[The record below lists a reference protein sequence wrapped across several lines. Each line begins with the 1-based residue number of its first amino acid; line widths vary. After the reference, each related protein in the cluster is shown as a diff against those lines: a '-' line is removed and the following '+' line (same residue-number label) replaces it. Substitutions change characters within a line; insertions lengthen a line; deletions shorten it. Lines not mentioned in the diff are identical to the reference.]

1 MKKLGTIFLTLLVS
15 TLLVGVFVPMINKGS
30 GGKVADGFDKWLN
43 GNLDTDK
50 PSTPSQDNPSVTVEE
65 QGINVQHLK
74 NSKTTEGYEVR
85 TFSYAVKEKYS
96 TDSSITASL
105 TYVDGTDCSDIM
117 TMEIDETKKEI
128 SLTCKGAFS
137 KQILLSLVS
146 KSNPEA
152 KALIKVDY
160 VKRLLTFKQRSSDIR
175 FGGDE
180 KTNNVNELT
189 YHSLLNATY
198 SSVYSKDKDYSFI
211 GTFGYQ
217 LGGDQYQGFQ
227 YEGLAEHDF
236 IKNIDEQKRIGDAF
250 AKMIISSLNT
260 GHQLNKDD
268 IWNLDS
274 SALWHSFLKD
284 VSEQNYGIKGG
295 QKYQYDGN
303 FYVKLSGK
311 VECIEDPNNK
321 SIDSFYCG
329 IYYTLNYDYSDQVV
343 DEIKDIEF

>member
-1 MKKLGTIFLTLLVS
+1 MVS
-15 TLLVGVFVPMINKGS
+15 TLLVGVFVPMINKGT

-43 GNLDTDK
+43 GNPDK
-50 PSTPSQDNPSVTVEE
+50 PSTPQDNPSVTVEE

-74 NSKTTEGYEVR
+74 NSTTTEGYEVR
-85 TFSYAVKEKYS
+85 TFSYEVKEKYTKDS
-96 TDSSITASL
+96 TVTSSL
-105 TYVDGTDCSDIM
+105 TYVDGADCSDIM

-160 VKRLLTFKQRSSDIR
+160 VKRLLTFKQRSSDIK

-180 KTNNVNELT
+180 KTNSVNEFT
-189 YHSLLNATY
+189 YNSFLNVTY
-198 SSVYSKDKDYSFI
+198 SSVHSKDKDYSFI
-211 GTFGYQ
+211 GDFHYQ
-217 LGGDQYQGFQ
+217 LSNSDQPFQ

-236 IKNIDEQKRIGDAF
+236 IKDIKEQKRIGDAF

-260 GHQLNKDD
+260 GHQPNKDD

-274 SALWHSFLKD
+274 SALWHSFLKG

-295 QKYQYDGN
+295 QKYQYDGC
-303 FYVKLSGK
+303 FRMTLAGDISCVQ
-311 VECIEDPNNK
+311 DPNK
-321 SIDSFYCG
+321 YIDNVTLY
-329 IYYTLNYDYSDQVV
+329 IYFTLNYDYSDKVV